1 MNEIPAYNF
10 EDLEKLCKKLKVPGI
25 SSGVKEF
32 TKDPDNLD
40 KAPQEWLM
48 YALRYEEAQREERSL
63 QRRLKAS
70 QLRHKDALI
79 SKIDFNPVR
88 GLNRKTLTAM
98 STCDW
103 IRATQN
109 CLIVGKAGVGK
120 TWIAS
125 ALGHAACCSHMNV
138 RMVRM
143 PLLLDEIRA
152 TKLTGIGIG
161 KFIGSFQKFHLLI
174 LDDWGLGKLDSYTR
188 EVLVEL
194 IEARNG
200 VASTMVT
207 TVLPIKSWSAYIAD
221 NTVSDALM
229 DRFLEK
235 VIKIEVKG
243 PSMRTGVE

>member
-1 MNEIPAYNF
+1 MNEISTYSF
-10 EDLEKLCKKLKVPGI
+10 EELEKLCKKLKVPGI

-32 TKDPDNLD
+32 AQIPENLE
-40 KAPQEWLM
+40 KPPQEWLM
-48 YALRYEEAQREERSL
+48 YALRYEEAKREERAL

-79 SKIDFNPVR
+79 SKIDFNPIR
-88 GLNRKTLTAM
+88 GLSRKTLSAM

-103 IRATQN
+103 IRANQN

-152 TKLTGIGIG
+152 TKITGTGIG
-161 KFIGSFQKFHLLI
+161 KFIKCFQKFHLLI
-174 LDDWGLGKLDSYTR
+174 LDDWGLGKLDSYSR

-194 IEARNG
+194 IESRNG
-200 VASTMVT
+200 VSSTLVT

-221 NTVSDALM
+221 STISDALM

-235 VIKIEVKG
+235 VIKIELRG